1 MSFLAS
7 CQVFLWKLYRNCGTV
22 LDPKKDYLVW
32 VLIKAKFPPNK
43 KSQNH
48 PKKSQIGSYNAFKKY
63 IYPCWSSPPLQRWL
77 AVVVVSWSP
86 PLFKPISQAPTT
98 AVCSRVQG
106 NNSRL
111 TSGIFR
117 ESFIINRIDGS
128 LEIFNL
134 MMIFFFLIL
143 FIAQKSQ
150 KYKII
155 TLRLFSKTNKT
166 LCKFYMMR

>member
-1 MSFLAS
+1 ML
-7 CQVFLWKLYRNCGTV
+7 VF
-22 LDPKKDYLVW
+22 
-32 VLIKAKFPPNK
+32 
-43 KSQNH
+43 
-48 PKKSQIGSYNAFKKY
+48 
-63 IYPCWSSPPLQRWL
+63 PPLQRWL

-117 ESFIINRIDGS
+117 ESFIINRTDGS

-134 MMIFFFLIL
+134 MIFFFLIL

-166 LCKFYMMR
+166 LCKFLYDEMIYRVENIR